1 MSDKSPK
8 ISIIVPVYKV
18 EEYLSKCIESIILQT
33 YINWELLLVDDGSP
47 DRSGQICDEYA
58 EKDTRIR
65 VFHKDNAGVS
75 SARNFG
81 LDSAKGE
88 FVMFV
93 DSDDWISTDC
103 LQVCVDEIEKDKLD
117 ALQFGFISVT
127 DGLENSCVKTST
139 IPLSGEKYIQNN
151 SFNVCAG
158 GGIYKREIIEEQKL
172 RFPEELK
179 LAEDQIFVLSFFKNA
194 RCIKYLDQG
203 LYYYLQREDSAVHN
217 QKSKDML
224 LSCKYLIS
232 LSNDYPAAKAHIDNM
247 IVLFII
253 EMLKNNDVP
262 YRTLGKLY
270 KSQCVDKVTDGSRIY
285 QIFPKLAV
293 FSLPLACLM
302 VSLYMRVKLR

>member
-33 YINWELLLVDDGSP
+33 YINWELVLVDDGSP

-127 DGLENSCVKTST
+127 DGLEKSCVKTST

-179 LAEDQIFVLSFFKNA
+179 LAEDQIFVLSFFKSA

-203 LYYYLQREDSAVHN
+203 LYYYLQREDSAVHTPR
-217 QKSKDML
+217 SEDML
-224 LSCKYLIS
+224 RTCEQLIEFGKEWS
-232 LSNDYPAAKAHIDNM
+232 IIKSHIDAM

-253 EMLKNNDVP
+253 DMIKNDDVP
-262 YRTLGKLY
+262 YMFLMNIYNKQNVKAVY
-270 KSQCVDKVTDGSRIY
+270 KGFRLQRF
-285 QIFPKLAV
+285 FPKMAQLN
-293 FSLPLACLM
+293 FYLACWIT
-302 VSLYMRVKLR
+302 SKLIRK

>member
-33 YINWELLLVDDGSP
+33 YINWELVLVDDGSP

-127 DGLENSCVKTST
+127 DGLEKSCVKTST

-203 LYYYLQREDSAVHN
+203 LYYYLQREDSAVHTPR
-217 QKSKDML
+217 SEDML
-224 LSCKYLIS
+224 RTCEQLIEFGKEWS
-232 LSNDYPAAKAHIDNM
+232 IIKSHIDAM

-253 EMLKNNDVP
+253 DMIKNDDVP
-262 YRTLGKLY
+262 YMFLMNIYNKQNVKAVY
-270 KSQCVDKVTDGSRIY
+270 KGFRLQRF
-285 QIFPKLAV
+285 FPKMAQLN
-293 FSLPLACLM
+293 FYLACWIT
-302 VSLYMRVKLR
+302 SKLIRK